1 MAEGTLASVF
11 ILRSDFF
18 ILDLLCASVA
28 LCFILCT
35 LIRHCHL
42 EGPKFAHDRAQ
53 VMERAREA
61 GVEALVAIG
70 NGSGPDDVGCGLKL
84 AEEYEQQVLPLRSA
98 QPRDDT
104 FLRIYATIGIHP
116 HEAAL
121 AEERHFAEMEK
132 LARDPRVIAW
142 GEIGL
147 DYFYDHSPRDVQQRV
162 FVRQMELAQA
172 AKLPIV
178 IHNRPSDNSE
188 NAWEDLFRLL
198 RQHWTSSG
206 LGGILHCFTGT
217 TAHAQAGM
225 ELGFM
230 ISFAG
235 NVSYPKALSIR
246 EAAAQI
252 PLERMLIET
261 DSPYLAPVPHRGK
274 RNEPAY
280 VTETARHI
288 AQLRGVSGEEIGAAT
303 TENFYRFF
311 GLA

>member
-1 MAEGTLASVF
+1 MYVDS
-11 ILRSDFF
+11 
-18 ILDLLCASVA
+18 
-28 LCFILCT
+28 
-35 LIRHCHL
+35 HCHL
-42 EGPKFAHDRAQ
+42 EGPKFAHDREQALA
-53 VMERAREA
+53 RAREA

-70 NGSGPDDVGCGLKL
+70 NGSGPDDVACGIKL
-84 AEEYEQQVLPLRSA
+84 SEYYEAAKQQIPRSA
-98 QPRDDT
+98 RNDKSIQRNDDPI
-104 FLRIYATIGIHP
+104 RIFATIGIHP

-121 AEERHFAEMEK
+121 AEDRHYSEMEK

-142 GEIGL
+142 GEMGL
-147 DYFYDHSPRDVQQRV
+147 DYFYDHSPREVQQKV
-162 FVRQMELAQA
+162 FVRQMKLACA

-198 RQHWTSSG
+198 REHWQSSG

-217 TAHAQAGM
+217 VEHARAGM
-225 ELGFM
+225 DLGFM

-235 NVSYPKALSIR
+235 NVSYPKAVSIR

-274 RNEPAY
+274 RNEPAF
-280 VTETARHI
+280 VAETARHI
-288 AQLRGVSGEEIGAAT
+288 GELRGISGEEVGAAT

-311 GLA
+311 RLD

>member
-1 MAEGTLASVF
+1 MYVDS
-11 ILRSDFF
+11 
-18 ILDLLCASVA
+18 
-28 LCFILCT
+28 
-35 LIRHCHL
+35 HCHL
-42 EGPKFAHDRAQ
+42 DGQKFAPDREQ
-53 VMERAREA
+53 VLARAREA

-70 NGSGPDDVGCGLKL
+70 NGSGPDDVACGIRL
-84 AEEYEQQVLPLRSA
+84 AGRWSMVPSASLGAGSGRWENQKQVPPLRPA
-98 QPRDDT
+98 QGRDDT
-104 FLRIYATIGIHP
+104 SLTIYATIGVHP

-121 AEERHFAEMEK
+121 DQERHYGEMEK

-147 DYFYDHSPRDVQQRV
+147 DYFYDHSPREVQQTV
-162 FVRQMELAQA
+162 FIRQMELARA

-198 RQHWTSSG
+198 REHWQSSG

-217 TAHAQAGM
+217 VEHARAGM
-225 ELGFM
+225 DLGFM

-235 NVSYPKALSIR
+235 NVSYSKAVSIR

-274 RNEPAY
+274 RNEPAF
-280 VTETARHI
+280 VAETARHI
-288 AQLRGVSGEEIGAAT
+288 GELRGMPAQEVGAVT

-311 GLA
+311 GLD